1 MRSITT
7 MGAHR
12 RPVTVQSLTDKLTK
26 FELTL
31 KNVTDRYPSSSLIHE
46 ILTKLQ
52 EELKTLD

>member
-1 MRSITT
+1 

-31 KNVTDRYPSSSLIHE
+31 KAVTDMHPSSSLIHE

-52 EELKTLD
+52 EELKNA